1 MTLEKFVHGLQKRH
15 GEGLLMA
22 IKDLRHDPFLSGSA
36 IAGKFGLTRER
47 VRQIC
52 DVIYGKGFLSYR
64 KRELY
69 SKKQLFLLCQK
80 WKESKDLK
88 NQAYA
93 LVIERLQK
101 MGLEPVLHGKVKLRL
116 LQIKNNKLIKFKI
129 STKVTRLNR
138 HTYYVVR
145 VSAPSVKK
153 AHILIVVLYIQEKFY
168 FFIFPRKIFAQKSY
182 LCIDATNPQSIYKP
196 YLNKWTILFDSNVK
210 IYNFANFF
218 NKIIKG
224 QKQCG

>member
-1 MTLEKFVHGLQKRH
+1 
-15 GEGLLMA
+15 
-22 IKDLRHDPFLSGSA
+22 
-36 IAGKFGLTRER
+36 
-47 VRQIC
+47 
-52 DVIYGKGFLSYR
+52 
-64 KRELY
+64 
-69 SKKQLFLLCQK
+69 LLCQK

-145 VSAPSVKK
+145 VGAPSVKK

-168 FFIFPRKIFAQKSY
+168 FFIFPRKIFAQKNY
-182 LCIDATNPQSIYKP
+182 LCIDAMNPHSIYRP
-196 YLNKWTILFDSNVK
+196 YLNKWDILFDSNVK
-210 IYNFANFF
+210 IYNFINFF
-218 NKIIKG
+218 NK
-224 QKQCG
+224 Q